1 MKILI
6 VGAGRFG
13 SIITELMLNDGHE
26 VIVVDENENT
36 IENINNTLDVLAI
49 CGNGAEYNVLD
60 DIGMKDTDVCIAC
73 TASDEINLLVSC
85 LAKKMGAKHTVAR
98 FRSQIPGTKG
108 FQFVKEQLGLDLV
121 ISPDYL
127 TAVDAF
133 NLIMEKK
140 AKDILI
146 LGATRIATYLTNMLL
161 AKRLRVT
168 IIDRDENRC
177 NLLADKVNDN
187 AVILNNDETKH
198 QTLID
203 AGLAETDALVA
214 LTSMDE
220 ENILTSLFATEYN
233 IPTIIT
239 KIDKASYT
247 EIVQN
252 LSLEN
257 VIAPRTS
264 TALMILD
271 YVRELRK

>member
-1 MKILI
+1 MKIVI
-6 VGAGRFG
+6 IGAGRFG
-13 SIITELMLNDGHE
+13 SIITELMLNEGHE
-26 VIVVDENENT
+26 VVVVDDNENT

-49 CGNGAEYNVLD
+49 CGNGADYNLLD

-108 FQFVKEQLGLDLV
+108 FQFVKDQLELDLIV
-121 ISPDYL
+121 SPEYL
-127 TAVDAF
+127 TAQDAYG
-133 NLIMEKK
+133 LLTSHK
-140 AKDILI
+140 AKNVII
-146 LGATRIATYLTNMLL
+146 LGATRIATYLANMLL
-161 AKRLRVT
+161 SSHAKVT
-168 IIDRDENRC
+168 IIDKNETRC
-177 NLLADKVNDN
+177 NLLADQISED
-187 AVILNNDETKH
+187 AIILNNDETKQ

-203 AGLAETDALVA
+203 AGLASADALVS

-220 ENILTSLFATEYN
+220 ENILTSLFAVDCEV
-233 IPTIIT
+233 PTIIT
-239 KIDKASYT
+239 KIDKSSYT

-252 LSLEN
+252 LNLEN